1 MILSMYYKNQSSY
14 GHKGLMH
21 CCLKQQIFL
30 PLVTIQRMKNCR
42 AKLNS
47 TGSFILKGLAAWPQ
61 HQQLSPEAAGCAA
74 ASVASR
80 RHKYW
85 ASWFSPSFSDAK
97 AQWVKP
103 LCLRSKEKASTFP
116 YIRITYTSKS
126 YSRKNLARLR
136 DSQGSFSFLDFKGFK
151 KALTHSQPIEFRH
164 VFLGLLSFMNVKVIL
179 TSIKTLNSW

>member
-1 MILSMYYKNQSSY
+1 
-14 GHKGLMH
+14 MH
-21 CCLKQQIFL
+21 CCLKHFL

-61 HQQLSPEAAGCAA
+61 HQQLSPEAAGRAA

-80 RHKYW
+80 RHKNW

-136 DSQGSFSFLDFKGFK
+136 DSQGSFSCLDFKGFK

-164 VFLGLLSFMNVKVIL
+164 VILGLLSFMNVKVIL
-179 TSIKTLNSW
+179 TSIKTSSSW